1 VLTAMMEFAR
11 LYFACPVRV
20 AEPLP
25 LSLAGARSAGL
36 GSPVQY
42 LTGTLLHRVLAPRLP
57 DDALAYLGV
66 TMADLYPGPG
76 WNFVF
81 GQGSFANRIGVY
93 SLVRYTPEFWGE
105 RDTAAARLALVAR
118 SCKVLAHETG
128 HMLSMRHCT
137 RYECLMNGANNL
149 GELDRSPIW
158 LCPVCLRKLHFS
170 LGFEV
175 VERYRKLG
183 RFFRSS
189 GFSEWAS
196 WADARVTA
204 LHPAT

>member
-1 VLTAMMEFAR
+1 
-11 LYFACPVRV
+11 
-20 AEPLP
+20 
-25 LSLAGARSAGL
+25 
-36 GSPVQY
+36 
-42 LTGTLLHRVLAPRLP
+42 
-57 DDALAYLGV
+57 
-66 TMADLYPGPG
+66 MADLYPGPG